1 MFGSVRPATI
11 RDADDI
17 AVVHVN
23 AWRES
28 YPGIV
33 PQGVL
38 QRLSTVGRSEYWRS
52 VLNRETAR
60 SANFVACDQVGM
72 VVGFASGGPQ
82 RHAAPLY
89 DGEFYALYI
98 LRRAQGWG
106 LGRLLMQAMA
116 RSLCDGG
123 RNSANVWVAA
133 RNIPACQFYAALGGR
148 FVAVS
153 SDVLGGVVVDAVAYG
168 WEDLSSLVRRR

>member
-1 MFGSVRPATI
+1 MTGSVRIATV

-17 AVVHVN
+17 AIVHVN

-33 PQGVL
+33 PQSVL
-38 QRLSTVGRSEYWRS
+38 EGLSTVGRSEYWRS

-60 SANFVACDQVGM
+60 SANFVACDHVGM
-72 VVGFASGGPQ
+72 VVGFVSGGPQ

-89 DGEFYALYI
+89 DGEFYALYV
-98 LRRAQGWG
+98 LRRAQGRG

-116 RSLCDGG
+116 RSLCDDG
-123 RNSANVWVAA
+123 RKSANVWVAA
-133 RNIPACQFYAALGGR
+133 RNIPACQFYVALGGR

-153 SDVLGGVVVDAVAYG
+153 SDVLGGVVVDAVAFG
-168 WEDLSSLVRRR
+168 WKDLSSFERRQ

>member
-1 MFGSVRPATI
+1 MNGSVRAATV

-17 AVVHVN
+17 AIVHVN

-33 PQGVL
+33 PQVVL

-60 SANFVACDQVGM
+60 SANFVACDHVGM

-82 RHAAPLY
+82 RYAAPLY
-89 DGEFYALYI
+89 DGEFYAIYV
-98 LRRAQGWG
+98 LRRAQGRG
-106 LGRLLMQAMA
+106 LGRLLMQAIA

-123 RNSANVWVAA
+123 RKSANVWVAA

-148 FVAVS
+148 LVAVS
-153 SDVLGGVVVDAVAYG
+153 SDALGGVVVDVVAYG
-168 WEDLSSLVRRR
+168 WEDLSSLAQRR